1 MCFSRC
7 YIQKRNGSVFN
18 MINTNPLFD
27 RHPDRPFDPVE
38 ELTALPPLS
47 RMTYPDGH
55 EGWVATSHAV
65 VRAVLADP
73 RFSARSELV
82 HVPYPT
88 ADDSKPA
95 APGIFPSM
103 DPPDHTRYR
112 RLLTGQFTVRR
123 MRLLEQHI
131 HKITTE
137 RLNAMAPPSDL
148 VTALA
153 QPVTAQVICELL
165 GVPFADRARFM
176 ADALAMFRLGAETEK
191 AFASVFAYVDEL
203 VQAKRAAPGDDML
216 ANLTGTDLTDEEL
229 VNIGVSLLVAG
240 LDTTANMIT
249 LGAFA
254 LLRHPEQLAA
264 LRAEPEAAVEELLRY
279 LSVAPGTVRSAL
291 EDVELAGQVIRAGES
306 VTVSIPAANRDPGHF
321 ADPDTLDLRRSSA
334 GHVAFGHG
342 VHQCLG
348 QQLAR
353 VELRVVLPAL
363 FNRFPTLRL
372 AVPAEEIPLRTDM
385 LIYGVHRLPVTWD
398 R

>member
-103 DPPDHTRYR
+103 DPPNHTRYR